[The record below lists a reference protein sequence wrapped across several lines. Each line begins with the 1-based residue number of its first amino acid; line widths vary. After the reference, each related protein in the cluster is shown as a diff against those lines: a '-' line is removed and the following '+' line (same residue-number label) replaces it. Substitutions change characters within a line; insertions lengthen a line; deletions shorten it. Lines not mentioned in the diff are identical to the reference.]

1 MKSKIVIKLTLVALL
16 LFTVL
21 SLFGQYRYNGF
32 MMHKEVD
39 ALTLCRVL
47 TVENLII
54 FACDGEVYTFYKTE
68 NLKFSANFLKY
79 EAYVE
84 VVDGSEWFVIH
95 QGGTGWMFVTD
106 LDTKRD
112 ATDLKILAN

>member
-32 MMHKEVD
+32 MMHREIEGMKM
-39 ALTLCRVL
+39 CRIL
-47 TVENLII
+47 TVENLTI
-54 FACDGEVYTFYKTE
+54 FACDGEVYTFYKVG
-68 NLKFSANFLKY
+68 NLKFSANFLQY
-79 EAYVE
+79 EAFVE
-84 VVDGSEWFVIH
+84 VVDGSEFFVIH
-95 QGGTGWMFVTD
+95 QNSTGWMFVTD